1 MRPCRLLRVA
11 VLASL
16 AFGVSGSAW
25 ALKDDKAPQDAA
37 AHALVADAFRASA
50 NELTTPALEGALEAG
65 LRRLRDA
72 TWWEAQR
79 KIRPQLAQVGDLMF
93 LVTMSDAKPQQSP
106 EAASRVQRLLAGA
119 ASSRKCAASAQRKAT
134 LPRCCSPTR

>member
-1 MRPCRLLRVA
+1 MRPCRAASRCRA
-11 VLASL
+11 RSL

-25 ALKDDKAPQDAA
+25 ALKDDKAPQVAA

-79 KIRPQLAQVGDLMF
+79 KIRPQL
-93 LVTMSDAKPQQSP
+93 
-106 EAASRVQRLLAGA
+106 RAGG
-119 ASSRKCAASAQRKAT
+119 R
-134 LPRCCSPTR
+134 PRCSS